1 MRPALKHIIVLLA
14 AATPLA
20 AGGCHNEAD
29 CGGQTLPAG
38 VELEIALT
46 QVSSNEGCDGFGAT
60 LDDEPVRYATSEPVD
75 VGAHNK
81 CLSETLEP
89 PSGGELYG
97 VTIDF
102 CYTVPGGFACEGN
115 LVACPEQSARL
126 DVAVHFGD
134 LPASGSDSA
143 GLYSVDVS
151 ADAQAGCSAVRCR
164 QLFEALTTRL

>member
-1 MRPALKHIIVLLA
+1 MRPALKRIVVPLV
-14 AATPLA
+14 AATALV
-20 AGGCHNEAD
+20 AGGCHNEPD

-60 LDDEPVRYATSEPVD
+60 LDDEPVRYATSEPIN